1 MKHCYTEK
9 EAASKKAAL
18 AGAGAW
24 LLRGDWRSVAATNG
38 TSAWLAAIT

>member
-1 MKHCYTEK
+1 MSQRS
-9 EAASKKAAL
+9 AAALAAL

-24 LLRGDWRSVAATNG
+24 LLRGDWRRVAATNG